1 MAYHK
6 HPSQA
11 QLRRIAA
18 QLWRFLYLE
27 PWPATVTIRYSQTV
41 PSDRYAQ
48 ATPHG
53 MRDGGTI
60 DVSPSICEAPNPVAI
75 LVHEFAHVRLGLYR
89 HTRYFAE
96 KVGEWSERVGVEAC

>member
-1 MAYHK
+1 MTYRR

-11 QLRRIAA
+11 QLRRVAA
-18 QLWRFLYLE
+18 QLWRAVFAE

-60 DVSPSICEAPNPVAI
+60 DVSPSICDAPNPVAI
-75 LVHEFAHVRLGLYR
+75 LVHEFGHVRLGVYA
-89 HTRYFAE
+89 HTRRFAAA
-96 KVGEWSERVGVEAC
+96 VAEWSARVGVEAC